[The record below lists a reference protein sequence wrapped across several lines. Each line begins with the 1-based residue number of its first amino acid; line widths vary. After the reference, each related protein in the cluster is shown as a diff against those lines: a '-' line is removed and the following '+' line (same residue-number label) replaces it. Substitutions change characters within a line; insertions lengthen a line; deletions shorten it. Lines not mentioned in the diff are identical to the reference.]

1 MEDDEEFK
9 KAVDSFDEIFQS
21 ESRTDIQRASRKS
34 GKRNP
39 RKFGKDS
46 QPPAS
51 EENDEEEVMNTE
63 NGELK
68 KYASFFNYIQFIF
81 FLYAKSVLFIFV

>member
-34 GKRNP
+34 GKRNS
-39 RKFGKDS
+39 RKFGKDP
-46 QPPAS
+46 QPQAS
-51 EENDEEEVMNTE
+51 EENDEEEVMPSE
-63 NGELK
+63 NGEFK
-68 KYASFFNYIQFIF
+68 D
-81 FLYAKSVLFIFV
+81 FLLFIIKCKISSLFH